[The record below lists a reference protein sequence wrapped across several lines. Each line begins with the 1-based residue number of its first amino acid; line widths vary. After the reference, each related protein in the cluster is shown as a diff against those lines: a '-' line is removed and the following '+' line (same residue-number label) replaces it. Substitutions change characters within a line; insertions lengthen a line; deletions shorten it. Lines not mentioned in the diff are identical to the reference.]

1 MAKTVLAQ
9 NNLGDEIMSENYSK
23 TMVFLQNLIFNNKK
37 LIILLLVLVTVA
49 MGFFASQLKVDAG
62 FKKQL
67 PLQHEYMK
75 TFMDYESEFGG
86 ANRLLIAV
94 MTQDGSDMFTPSFFR
109 TLEAVTD
116 DVFSIKGVSPA
127 SVTSIFTPNVRFVE
141 VVEDG
146 FAGGNVIPSDF
157 TPTPAMFDLVKGNI
171 VKAGVVG
178 RLVAENFNGAMVWA
192 ELLEED
198 PVSHEKINY
207 QRVAEQLEEIRKKH
221 EKGNEE
227 VIHVIGFAK
236 IVGDISNGAKSVV
249 YFFGLA
255 ILITAVLLF
264 WYSGSIKLTIYP
276 LICSVVAVIW
286 QLGTL
291 KLLGFG
297 IDPMN
302 ILTPFLIFAIGVSH
316 GVQMISTW
324 TDQIIAHPHGEWD
337 GDHAARATFAILLA
351 PGIIALLSDTIG
363 FATIYFIDIRIIQE
377 LAITATIGV
386 ALIIITNLIL
396 MPILLSTIN
405 TANFS
410 KFCQK
415 CLDKKNS
422 DSSFWKAIAGFAKNP
437 LATLSVLVLIGLF
450 YFGYMKSQEMQIGDS
465 QAGVPELRPD
475 AKYNLDA
482 QTISSEFSLG
492 VDMISVIAESSG
504 NACTE
509 SYKAMENIDRFAWHM
524 QNVEGVQKVI
534 TLSQYAKVITAG
546 WNEGSPKW
554 KTLSRN
560 QFVMRQSLSGIETDT
575 GLLNKDCS
583 AMPVMI
589 FTEDHKASTI
599 SRVVAAVDE
608 YREAYP
614 PKVDKNLTEAVDSVY
629 AFDRN
634 DSASVNNLITAINA
648 LGDET
653 PIKLSAIGDSVSGF
667 DVNSKADMDSLSSVI
682 ETFKTN
688 NPQKQTHLD
697 ELAEGEVRFRLAT
710 GNVGVM
716 ASTNDVVKAAQMPM
730 LILVYAAII
739 VLCLLTFR
747 SVFGTLTIVIP
758 LALVSFLAYALMAF
772 MGIGLK
778 VNTLPV
784 VALGVGIGVDYGI
797 YIFSKL
803 QGFLKEG
810 KSLYDAYY
818 TTLRLTGKAVFFTAI
833 TLAVGVGTWMFSDL
847 QFQADM
853 GILLAFMFVLNML
866 GALLILPA
874 LAFWLMPK
882 YRKAL

>member
-1 MAKTVLAQ
+1 M
-9 NNLGDEIMSENYSK
+9 NNKESK
-23 TMVFLQNLIFNNKK
+23 IITLLQNIIFNNKK
-37 LIILLLVLVTVA
+37 IILLLITLITFV
-49 MGFFASQLKVDAG
+49 MIYFASQLKVDAG

-75 TFMDYESEFGG
+75 TFMDYETEFGG

-94 MTQDGSDMFTPSFFR
+94 MTKEGDMFNPSFFK

-157 TPTPAMFDLVKGNI
+157 EASPEMFEVVKGNI

-207 QRVAEQLEEIRKKH
+207 QDVAAQLENIRIKH
-221 EKGNEE
+221 EKANEQ
-227 VIHVIGFAK
+227 VLHVIGFAK
-236 IVGDISNGAKSVV
+236 IVGDISEGAKSVL
-249 YFFGLA
+249 YFFAVAL
-255 ILITAVLLF
+255 LITGILLF
-264 WYSGSIKLTIYP
+264 WYSGNIKLTIFP
-276 LICSVVAVIW
+276 LVCSIVAVIW

-324 TDQIIAHPHGEWD
+324 TDEIISHEKGKWD
-337 GDHAARATFAILLA
+337 GEVAAKYTFAILLA

-386 ALIIITNLIL
+386 ALIIITNLVL

-405 TANFS
+405 TSNFGSFCDRCLYKKNQDS
-410 KFCQK
+410 KFWRA
-415 CLDKKNS
+415 
-422 DSSFWKAIAGFAKNP
+422 FAGFAKNP
-437 LATLSVLVLIGLF
+437 LASLSVLMLVGLF
-450 YFGYMKSQEMQIGDS
+450 AFGYIKSQEMQIGDS
-465 QAGVPELRPD
+465 QTGVPELRPD
-475 AKYNLDA
+475 ARYNTDA
-482 QTISSEFSLG
+482 KTISSQFSLG
-492 VDMISVIAESSG
+492 VDMISVIAESSA

-509 SYKAMENIDRFAWHM
+509 SFEAMEKIDRFAWHM
-524 QNVEGVQKVI
+524 ENVPGVQKVI

-546 WNEGSPKW
+546 WNEGNPKW
-554 KTLSRN
+554 RALSRN
-560 QFVMRQSLSGIETDT
+560 EYIMRQSLSSIETDT

-583 AMPVMI
+583 TMPIMI
-589 FTEDHKASTI
+589 FTEDHKATTINTVVKAVEEFRTKYPAKTDEKITKIVRAIYDFDAKDKSKIENLVKLAGGLGEEPADKFKNIAEAVYNFDSTK
-599 SRVVAAVDE
+599 AKDVDYLSE
-608 YREAYP
+608 EVETYRLNNP
-614 PKVDKNLTEAVDSVY
+614 PKLT
-629 AFDRN
+629 N
-634 DSASVNNLITAINA
+634 
-648 LGDET
+648 
-653 PIKLSAIGDSVSGF
+653 
-667 DVNSKADMDSLSSVI
+667 
-682 ETFKTN
+682 
-688 NPQKQTHLD
+688 LD
-697 ELAEGEVRFRLAT
+697 ELAEGAVRFRLAT

-716 ASTNDVVKAAQMPM
+716 AATNDVVKKAQNPM
-730 LILVYAAII
+730 LIMVYAAIVI
-739 VLCLLTFR
+739 LCLLTFR
-747 SVFGTLTIVIP
+747 TIMGTLAIVIP

-797 YIFSKL
+797 YIFSKM
-803 QGFLKEG
+803 QEFLKQG
-810 KSLYDAYY
+810 QGLYDAYY
-818 TTLRLTGKAVFFTAI
+818 NTLRLTGKAVFFTAV

-853 GILLAFMFVLNML
+853 GVLLAFMFVLNML
-866 GALLILPA
+866 GALLILPS
-874 LAFWLMPK
+874 LAYWLMPK
-882 YRKAL
+882 YRKSA

>member
-1 MAKTVLAQ
+1 MSKKNSAIV
-9 NNLGDEIMSENYSK
+9 NL
-23 TMVFLQNLIFNNKK
+23 LQNVIFNNKK
-37 LIILLLVLVTVA
+37 IILFLLTLITVFMA
-49 MGFFASQLKVDAG
+49 YNASKLKVDAG

-94 MTQDGSDMFTPSFFR
+94 MTKDGDMFNPSFFK

-157 TPTPAMFDLVKGNI
+157 QASPEMFETVKGNI

-207 QRVAEQLEEIRKKH
+207 QDVADQLENIRIKH
-221 EKGNEE
+221 EQGNEQ
-227 VIHVIGFAK
+227 VLHVIGFAK

-249 YFFGLA
+249 YFFALA
-255 ILITAVLLF
+255 LLITAVLLF
-264 WYSGSIKLTIYP
+264 WYCGKFRLTIYP
-276 LICSVVAVIW
+276 LICSVVAVVW
-286 QLGTL
+286 QLGSL
-291 KLLGFG
+291 QLLGFG

-324 TDQIIAHPHGEWD
+324 TDSIVIHKKGSWD
-337 GDHAARATFAILLA
+337 AEKAAKQTFALLLA

-396 MPILLSTIN
+396 LPILLSTMN
-405 TANFS
+405 TQNYEKFTDKQRLKKESDS
-410 KFCQK
+410 KFW
-415 CLDKKNS
+415 L
-422 DSSFWKAIAGFAKNP
+422 AIAKFSKNP
-437 LATLSVLVLIGLF
+437 LASLSVLVLIALF
-450 YFGYMKSQEMQIGDS
+450 GFGYIKSQEMQIGDS
-465 QAGVPELRPD
+465 QTGVPELRPG
-475 AKYNLDA
+475 AKYNTDA
-482 QTISSEFSLG
+482 KTISSQFSLG
-492 VDMISVIAESSG
+492 VDMISVIAESSA

-509 SYKAMENIDRFAWHM
+509 SFDAMQNIDRFAWHM
-524 QNVEGVQKVI
+524 ENVPGVQKVI

-546 WNEGSPKW
+546 WNEGNPKW
-554 KTLSRN
+554 KALSRN
-560 QFVMRQSLSGIETDT
+560 KFIMRQSLSSIETDT

-583 AMPVMI
+583 TMPIMI
-589 FTEDHKASTI
+589 FTEDHKATTI
-599 SRVVAAVDE
+599 NTVVAAVNN
-608 YREAYP
+608 YRKEFP
-614 PKVDKNLTEAVDSVY
+614 PKTDADLTKVVSALNS
-629 AFDRN
+629 FDRN
-634 DSASVNNLITAINA
+634 NLGSISDLVKVSAL
-648 LGDET
+648 LGNEPAEKFRNIAD
-653 PIKLSAIGDSVSGF
+653 AAYNM
-667 DVNSKADMDSLSSVI
+667 DVNDSKAVDYLAEEV
-682 ETFKTN
+682 ETYMLN
-688 NPQKQTHLD
+688 NPAKLTRLD

-716 ASTNDVVKAAQMPM
+716 ASTNDVVKKAQMPM
-730 LILVYAAII
+730 LIMVYAAII

-747 SVFGTLTIVIP
+747 SISGTLSIVVP

-803 QGFLKEG
+803 QEFLKKG
-810 KSLYDAYY
+810 SSLHEAYY
-818 TTLRLTGKAVFFTAI
+818 ATLRITGKAVFFTAI

-866 GALLILPA
+866 GALLLLPA

-882 YRKAL
+882 YRKAR

>member
-1 MAKTVLAQ
+1 MINKNSRMIT
-9 NNLGDEIMSENYSK
+9 I
-23 TMVFLQNLIFNNKK
+23 LQNLIFNNKK
-37 LIILLLVLVTVA
+37 IILLLLTIITII
-49 MGFFASQLKVDAG
+49 MGYFASQLKVDAG

-75 TFMDYESEFGG
+75 TFMDYENEFGG

-94 MTQDGSDMFTPSFFR
+94 MTKDGDMFNPRFFK

-157 TPTPAMFDLVKGNI
+157 SPTPDMFEVVKSNI

-207 QRVAEQLEEIRKKH
+207 QDVAQQLEEIRLKH
-221 EKGNEE
+221 EKGNEQ
-227 VIHVIGFAK
+227 VLHVIGFAK
-236 IVGDISNGAKSVV
+236 IVGDISNGAKSVL
-249 YFFGLA
+249 YFFAVAL
-255 ILITAVLLF
+255 LITAILLY
-264 WYSGSIKLTIYP
+264 WYSGNIKLTIFP
-276 LICSVVAVIW
+276 LICSVVAVVW

-324 TDQIIAHPHGEWD
+324 TDNIVTHVKDKWD
-337 GDHAARATFAILLA
+337 GEVAAKYTFAALLA

-386 ALIIITNLIL
+386 ALIIITNLVL

-405 TANFS
+405 TSNFGKFCHRCLNKKNTDS
-410 KFCQK
+410 KF
-415 CLDKKNS
+415 
-422 DSSFWKAIAGFAKNP
+422 WMAIAGFAKKP
-437 LATLSVLVLIGLF
+437 LATLSILVLVGLF
-450 YFGYMKSQEMQIGDS
+450 AFGYIKSQEMQIGDS
-465 QAGVPELRPD
+465 QTGVPELRPD
-475 AKYNLDA
+475 AKYNTDA
-482 QTISSEFSLG
+482 KTISSQFSLG
-492 VDMISVIAESSG
+492 VDMISIIAESSA

-509 SYKAMENIDRFAWHM
+509 SYKAMEQIDRFAWHM
-524 QNVEGVQKVI
+524 ENVPGVQKVI
-534 TLSQYAKVITAG
+534 TLSQYAKIITAG
-546 WNEGSPKW
+546 WNEGNPKW
-554 KTLSRN
+554 KALSRN
-560 QFVMRQSLSGIETDT
+560 KFIMRQSLSSIETDT

-583 AMPVMI
+583 TMPIMI
-589 FTEDHKASTI
+589 FTEDHKATTI
-599 SRVVAAVDE
+599 NTVVAAVNDF
-608 YREAYP
+608 RQKYP
-614 PKVDKNLTEAVDSVY
+614 PIIDKDITQLVNAIYDFDSTNKTTILSLIEKAAKLGSESAEKFNRIADAVY
-629 AFDRN
+629 N
-634 DSASVNNLITAINA
+634 M
-648 LGDET
+648 
-653 PIKLSAIGDSVSGF
+653 
-667 DVNSKADMDSLSSVI
+667 DVNESKAVEYLADEVSSYVL
-682 ETFKTN
+682 N
-688 NPQKQTHLD
+688 NPAKLTKLD

-716 ASTNDVVKAAQMPM
+716 AATNDVVKAAQMPM

-739 VLCLLTFR
+739 ILCLLTFR
-747 SVFGTLTIVIP
+747 TLLGTFAIVIP

-797 YIFSKL
+797 YIFSKM
-803 QGFLKEG
+803 QEFLKQG
-810 KSLYDAYY
+810 KNLYDAYY
-818 TTLRLTGKAVFFTAI
+818 ETLRLTGKAVFFTAV

-853 GILLAFMFVLNML
+853 GVLLAFMFVLNML
-866 GALLILPA
+866 GALLILPS
-874 LAFWLMPK
+874 LAYWLMPK
-882 YRKAL
+882 YRKAP

>member
-1 MAKTVLAQ
+1 MTNK
-9 NNLGDEIMSENYSK
+9 NSGMIN
-23 TMVFLQNLIFNNKK
+23 FLQNLIFNNKK
-37 LIILLLVLVTVA
+37 IILFLLFVITIV
-49 MGFFASQLKVDAG
+49 MGYFASQLRVDAG

-94 MTQDGSDMFTPSFFR
+94 MTKKGDMFNPSFFK
-109 TLEAVTD
+109 TLEGVTD
-116 DVFSIKGVSPA
+116 EVFSIKGVSPA

-157 TPTPAMFDLVKGNI
+157 VATPEMFDKVKGNI

-207 QRVAEQLEEIRKKH
+207 QDVAAQLENIRTKF
-221 EKGNEE
+221 EKDNQE
-227 VIHVIGFAK
+227 VLHVIGFAK
-236 IVGDISNGAKSVV
+236 IVGDISDGAKSVL

-255 ILITAVLLF
+255 LLITALLLF
-264 WYSGSIKLTIYP
+264 WYSGNIKLTIYP
-276 LICSVVAVIW
+276 LICSIIAVVW

-324 TDQIIAHPHGEWD
+324 TDNIVTHVKGKWD
-337 GDHAARATFAILLA
+337 GEVAAKYTFAVLLA
-351 PGIIALLSDTIG
+351 PGSIALLSDTIG

-386 ALIIITNLIL
+386 ALIIITNLVL

-405 TANFS
+405 TSNFGKFCDKCLYKKNNDS
-410 KFCQK
+410 KF
-415 CLDKKNS
+415 
-422 DSSFWKAIAGFAKNP
+422 WRAIAGFAKNP
-437 LATLSVLVLIGLF
+437 LAALSVLVMIGLF
-450 YFGYMKSQEMQIGDS
+450 TFGYYKSQEMQIGDS
-465 QAGVPELRPD
+465 QTGVPELRPD
-475 AKYNLDA
+475 AKYNTDA
-482 QTISSEFSLG
+482 QTISKQFSLG
-492 VDMISVIAESSG
+492 VDMISVIAESSP

-509 SYKAMENIDRFAWHM
+509 SYKAMEGIDRFAWHM
-524 QNVEGVQKVI
+524 ENVPGVQKVI
-534 TLSQYAKVITAG
+534 TLSQYAKIITAG
-546 WNEGSPKW
+546 WNEGNPKW
-554 KTLSRN
+554 RALSRN
-560 QFVMRQSLSGIETDT
+560 KFIMRQSLSGIETDT

-583 AMPVMI
+583 SMPIMI
-589 FTEDHKASTI
+589 FTDDHKATTI
-599 SRVVAAVDE
+599 NTIVAAVNDFRDQYPAKTDE
-608 YREAYP
+608 KATRLVKSIYAYSP
-614 PKVDKNLTEAVDSVY
+614 SSTPTIQDLVDAVVSIGDEP
-629 AFDRN
+629 
-634 DSASVNNLITAINA
+634 SARFEMIANGVNNLDINNA
-648 LGDET
+648 KD
-653 PIKLSAIGDSVSGF
+653 IDKLTTE
-667 DVNSKADMDSLSSVI
+667 VNTYRL
-682 ETFKTN
+682 N
-688 NPQKQTHLD
+688 NPERLTKLD

-716 ASTNDVVKAAQMPM
+716 AATNDVVKKAQMPM
-730 LILVYAAII
+730 LILVYAAI
-739 VLCLLTFR
+739 VLLCLLTFR
-747 SVFGTLTIVIP
+747 TVMGTLAIIIP

-772 MGIGLK
+772 IGIGLK

-803 QGFLKEG
+803 QEFLKQG
-810 KSLYDAYY
+810 KSLYEAYY
-818 TTLRLTGKAVFFTAI
+818 ITLRLTGKAVFFTAV
-833 TLAVGVGTWMFSDL
+833 TLAVGVGTWMLSDL

-853 GILLAFMFVLNML
+853 GVLLAFMFILNML

-882 YRKAL
+882 YRKAR

>member
-1 MAKTVLAQ
+1 MTAKNSKLINVLQ
-9 NNLGDEIMSENYSK
+9 S
-23 TMVFLQNLIFNNKK
+23 LIFNNKK
-37 LIILLLVLVTVA
+37 IILLLLTVLTVF
-49 MGFFASQLKVDAG
+49 MGYNASKLRVDAG

-67 PLQHEYMK
+67 PLEHEYMK

-94 MTQDGSDMFTPSFFR
+94 MAKDGDMFNPSFFN

-157 TPTPAMFDLVKGNI
+157 SPTDEMFKVVKGNI

-178 RLVAENFNGAMVWA
+178 RLVAEDFNGAMVWA

-198 PVSHEKINY
+198 PVSKEKINY
-207 QRVAEQLEEIRKKH
+207 QDVAAQLEEIRQKH
-221 EKGNEE
+221 QKDNDQ
-227 VIHVIGFAK
+227 VLHVIGFAK
-236 IVGDISNGAKSVV
+236 IVGDISDGAKSVL
-249 YFFGLA
+249 YFFGIALF
-255 ILITAVLLF
+255 ITAILLF
-264 WYSGSIKLTIYP
+264 WYSGKYRLTIFP
-276 LICSVVAVIW
+276 LVCSIVAVIW

-324 TDQIIAHPHGEWD
+324 TDQIVSQEKGKWD
-337 GDHAARATFAILLA
+337 SEAAAKFTFAALLA

-386 ALIIITNLIL
+386 ALIIITNLVL
-396 MPILLSTIN
+396 MPILLSTMS
-405 TANFS
+405 TKNFEKFVKKQSIKKNKDS
-410 KFCQK
+410 KF
-415 CLDKKNS
+415 
-422 DSSFWKAIAGFAKNP
+422 WRAIAGFTKNP
-437 LATLSVLVLIGLF
+437 LASIAVLCLIGLF
-450 YFGYMKSQEMQIGDS
+450 GFGYIKSQEMQIGDS
-465 QAGVPELRPD
+465 QTGVPELR
-475 AKYNLDA
+475 AESKYNTDA
-482 QTISSEFSLG
+482 ITISSEFSLG
-492 VDMISVIAESSG
+492 VDMISVIAESSA

-509 SYKAMENIDRFAWHM
+509 SYQAMQKIDRFAWHM
-524 QNVEGVQKVI
+524 QNIDGVQKVI
-534 TLSQYAKVITAG
+534 TLSQFAKVVTAG
-546 WNEGSPKW
+546 WNEGNPKW
-554 KTLSRN
+554 KALSRN
-560 QFVMRQSLSGIETDT
+560 KYVMRQSLSSIDTDT

-583 AMPVMI
+583 SMPIMI

-599 SRVVAAVDE
+599 NRVVAAVNQYKLENPAKTD
-608 YREAYP
+608 P
-614 PKVDKNLTEAVDSVY
+614 NLTSVVQAIHAFDNSDQSSIQALKDAAANFKDTVPDKLAKVIEASSQLNVSNDSDVNDLTGEVETYILNNPAKLTQLDEVAVD
-629 AFDRN
+629 
-634 DSASVNNLITAINA
+634 
-648 LGDET
+648 
-653 PIKLSAIGDSVSGF
+653 
-667 DVNSKADMDSLSSVI
+667 
-682 ETFKTN
+682 
-688 NPQKQTHLD
+688 
-697 ELAEGEVRFRLAT
+697 EVRFRLAT

-730 LILVYAAII
+730 LILVYAAI
-739 VLCLLTFR
+739 VLLCLLTFR
-747 SVFGTLTIVIP
+747 TLLGTFAIVIP

-803 QGFLKEG
+803 QEFLKRGLGLNE
-810 KSLYDAYY
+810 AYY
-818 TTLRLTGKAVFFTAI
+818 QTLRLTGKAVFFTAI

-853 GILLAFMFVLNML
+853 GVLLAFMFVLNML

-882 YRKAL
+882 YRKAA

>member
-1 MAKTVLAQ
+1 MI
-9 NNLGDEIMSENYSK
+9 N
-23 TMVFLQNLIFNNKK
+23 FLQNLIFNNKK
-37 LIILLLVLVTVA
+37 IILLLLAVLTIV
-49 MGFFASQLKVDAG
+49 MGYFASQLKVDAG

-75 TFMDYESEFGG
+75 TFMDYETEFGG

-94 MTQDGSDMFTPSFFR
+94 MTKEGDMFNPNFFK

-116 DVFSIKGVSPA
+116 DIFSIKGVSPA

-157 TPTPAMFDLVKGNI
+157 SPTPEMFEVVKGNI

-207 QRVAEQLEEIRKKH
+207 QDVAQQLEDIRLKH
-221 EKGNEE
+221 EKGNEQ
-227 VIHVIGFAK
+227 VLHVIGFAK
-236 IVGDISNGAKSVV
+236 IVGDISNGAKSVL
-249 YFFGLA
+249 YFFGMALF
-255 ILITAVLLF
+255 ITAMLLF
-264 WYSGSIKLTIYP
+264 WYSGKYRLTIFP
-276 LICSVVAVIW
+276 LVCSIVAVIW

-291 KLLGFG
+291 RLLGFG

-324 TDQIIAHPHGEWD
+324 TDKIITQEKGKWD
-337 GDHAARATFAILLA
+337 SEAASKYTFAVLLA

-363 FATIYFIDIRIIQE
+363 FFTIYFIDIRIIQE

-386 ALIIITNLIL
+386 ALIIITNLVL
-396 MPILLSTIN
+396 MPILLASMGTK
-405 TANFS
+405 NFDKFCAKQLAKKNKDS
-410 KFCQK
+410 KF
-415 CLDKKNS
+415 
-422 DSSFWKAIAGFAKNP
+422 WRAIAGFAKKP
-437 LATLSVLVLIGLF
+437 LASLSVLVLVGLF
-450 YFGYMKSQEMQIGDS
+450 GFGYMKSQEMQIGDS
-465 QAGVPELRPD
+465 QTGVPELRPD
-475 AKYNLDA
+475 AKYNTDA
-482 QTISSEFSLG
+482 ITISSEFSLG
-492 VDMISVIAESSG
+492 VDMISVIAESSA

-509 SYKAMENIDRFAWHM
+509 SYKAMEFIDRFAWHM
-524 QNVEGVQKVI
+524 ENVPGVQKVI
-534 TLSQYAKVITAG
+534 TLSQYAKIITAG
-546 WNEGSPKW
+546 WNEGNPKW
-554 KTLSRN
+554 KALSRN
-560 QFVMRQSLSGIETDT
+560 QYVMRQSLSSIETDT

-583 AMPVMI
+583 SMPIMI
-589 FTEDHKASTI
+589 FTADHKASTI
-599 SRVVAAVDE
+599 NTVVAAVNA
-608 YREAYP
+608 YRLKYP
-614 PKVDKNLTEAVDSVY
+614 PKTDADLTAVVHAIHAYDASDVDNVKVLIAAVNKLGNEPPDKFQNIANAIRDINLNEQDDIKYLTNEI
-629 AFDRN
+629 
-634 DSASVNNLITAINA
+634 ASFIL
-648 LGDET
+648 
-653 PIKLSAIGDSVSGF
+653 
-667 DVNSKADMDSLSSVI
+667 
-682 ETFKTN
+682 N
-688 NPQKQTHLD
+688 NPPKLTQLD

-716 ASTNDVVKAAQMPM
+716 AATNDVVKAAQMPM
-730 LILVYAAII
+730 LLFVYGAIV

-747 SVFGTLTIVIP
+747 TVMGTLAIIIP

-797 YIFSKL
+797 YIFSKM
-803 QGFLKEG
+803 QEFLKQG
-810 KSLYDAYY
+810 KGLYDSYY
-818 TTLRLTGKAVFFTAI
+818 ETLRLTGKAVFFTAV

-853 GILLAFMFVLNML
+853 GVLLAFMFVLNML
-866 GALLILPA
+866 GALLILPS
-874 LAFWLMPK
+874 LAYWLMPK
-882 YRKAL
+882 YRKAS

>member
-1 MAKTVLAQ
+1 MNKSNSKTVL
-9 NNLGDEIMSENYSK
+9 
-23 TMVFLQNLIFNNKK
+23 FLQSIIFNNKK
-37 LIILLLVLVTVA
+37 LILFILTLITVA
-49 MGFFASQLKVDAG
+49 MLYFASQLKVDAG

-94 MTQDGSDMFTPSFFR
+94 MTKDGDMFNPSFFK

-157 TPTPAMFDLVKGNI
+157 DPSPEMFETVKANI

-207 QRVAEQLEEIRKKH
+207 QDVAAQLETIRAKH
-221 EKGNEE
+221 EKGNEQ
-227 VIHVIGFAK
+227 VLHVIGFAK
-236 IVGDISNGAKSVV
+236 IVGDISEGAKSVLV
-249 YFFGLA
+249 FFALA
-255 ILITAVLLF
+255 LLITAILLY
-264 WYSGSIKLTIYP
+264 WYSGNIKLTIFP
-276 LICSVVAVIW
+276 IICSVVAVIW

-302 ILTPFLIFAIGVSH
+302 VLTPFLIFAIGVSH

-324 TDQIIAHPHGEWD
+324 TDEIVTHDDNQWD
-337 GDHAARATFAILLA
+337 GEVAAKYTFAVLLA

-363 FATIYFIDIRIIQE
+363 FLTIYAIDIRIIQE

-386 ALIIITNLIL
+386 ALIIITNLVL

-405 TANFS
+405 TSNFGNFCSICLKKKNKDS
-410 KFCQK
+410 KFWR
-415 CLDKKNS
+415 
-422 DSSFWKAIAGFAKNP
+422 FIAGFAKNP
-437 LATLSVLVLIGLF
+437 MASISVVVLLGLF
-450 YFGYMKSQEMQIGDS
+450 AFGYIKSQEMQIGDS
-465 QAGVPELRPD
+465 QTGVPELRPD
-475 AKYNLDA
+475 AKYNVDA
-482 QTISSEFSLG
+482 KTISSQFSLG
-492 VDMISVIAESSG
+492 VDMISVIAESSP

-509 SYKAMENIDRFAWHM
+509 SYVAMEKIDRFAWHM
-524 QNVEGVQKVI
+524 QNVPGVQKVI
-534 TLSQYAKVITAG
+534 TLSQYAKIITAG
-546 WNEGSPKW
+546 WNEGNPKW
-554 KTLSRN
+554 RALSRN
-560 QFVMRQSLSGIETDT
+560 KFIMRQSLSSIETDT

-583 AMPVMI
+583 TMPIMI
-589 FTEDHKASTI
+589 FTEDHKATTI
-599 SRVVAAVDE
+599 NTVVAAVKE
-608 YREAYP
+608 FREKYP
-614 PKVDKNLTEAVDSVY
+614 PKTDPQMTNLVKSIY
-629 AFDRN
+629 AFNPSDKISIQSLI
-634 DSASVNNLITAINA
+634 DTASK
-648 LGDET
+648 LGDE
-653 PIKLSAIGDSVSGF
+653 PAAKFASIAEAVYNL
-667 DVNSKADMDSLSSVI
+667 DVNNEKDVEYLGGEVSTYML
-682 ETFKTN
+682 N
-688 NPQKQTHLD
+688 NPKKLTNL
-697 ELAEGEVRFRLAT
+697 EEVAEGEVRFRLAT

-716 ASTNDVVKAAQMPM
+716 AATNDVVKKAQNPM
-730 LILVYAAII
+730 LIMVYAAIV

-747 SVFGTLTIVIP
+747 TLSGTLAIVIP

-797 YIFSKL
+797 YIFSKM
-803 QGFLKEG
+803 QEFLKKG
-810 KSLYDAYY
+810 YSLYDAYY

-853 GILLAFMFVLNML
+853 GVLLAFMFVLNML
-866 GALLILPA
+866 GALIILPA
-874 LAFWLMPK
+874 LAYWLMPK
-882 YRKAL
+882 YRKAT

>member
-1 MAKTVLAQ
+1 MNDK
-9 NNLGDEIMSENYSK
+9 NSK
-23 TMVFLQNLIFNNKK
+23 
-37 LIILLLVLVTVA
+37 LVTVLQNIIFNHKKVILFLIA
-49 MGFFASQLKVDAG
+49 ILTVVMGYYASQLRVDAG

-94 MTQDGSDMFTPSFFR
+94 MAKDGDMFNPHFFE
-109 TLEAVTD
+109 TLEAVTN
-116 DVFSIKGVSPA
+116 DVFSIQGVSPA

-157 TPTPAMFDLVKGNI
+157 VANPEMFETVKGNI

-198 PVSHEKINY
+198 PISHKKINY
-207 QRVAEQLEEIRKKH
+207 QDVAEQLENIRIKH
-221 EKGNEE
+221 EKGNEQ
-227 VIHVIGFAK
+227 VLHVIGFAK

-255 ILITAVLLF
+255 LLITALLLY
-264 WYSGSIKLTIYP
+264 WYSGKIRLTIYP
-276 LICSVVAVIW
+276 LICSVVAVVW

-324 TDQIIAHPHGEWD
+324 TDKLITQAKGQWNSE
-337 GDHAARATFAILLA
+337 AAAKYTFAVLLA

-386 ALIIITNLIL
+386 ALIIITNLVL
-396 MPILLSTIN
+396 MPILLSTLSTKNFEKFCEKQLIKKN
-405 TANFS
+405 TDSKFWRAIANFT
-410 KFCQK
+410 
-415 CLDKKNS
+415 
-422 DSSFWKAIAGFAKNP
+422 KNP
-437 LATLSVLVLIGLF
+437 LAALSVLVLIGLF
-450 YFGYMKSQEMQIGDS
+450 GFGYVKSQEMKIGDS
-465 QAGVPELRPD
+465 QTGVPELRPD
-475 AKYNLDA
+475 AKYNVDA
-482 QTISSEFSLG
+482 KTISSQFSLG
-492 VDMISVIAESSG
+492 SDMISVIAESSA

-509 SYKAMENIDRFAWHM
+509 SYSAMQQIDRFAWHM
-524 QNVEGVQKVI
+524 ENVPGVQKVI

-546 WNEGSPKW
+546 WNEGNPKW
-554 KTLSRN
+554 RTLSRN
-560 QFVMRQSLSGIETDT
+560 NYVMRQSLSSIETDT

-583 AMPVMI
+583 TMPVMI
-589 FTEDHKASTI
+589 FTEDHKATTI
-599 SRVVAAVDE
+599 NTVVAAVNQYRDE
-608 YREAYP
+608 FP
-614 PKVDKNLTEAVDSVY
+614 PKTDKTLTNLVSAIYSFDKGDISSVENLISAVKPLDEKH
-629 AFDRN
+629 AAKFDNIVNAANNFDIN
-634 DSASVNNLITAINA
+634 DSKDVDNLDSAVSTYALNNTQ
-648 LGDET
+648 
-653 PIKLSAIGDSVSGF
+653 KLTS
-667 DVNSKADMDSLSSVI
+667 
-682 ETFKTN
+682 
-688 NPQKQTHLD
+688 LD

-716 ASTNDVVKAAQMPM
+716 ASTNDVVKKAQMPM
-730 LILVYAAII
+730 LILVYAAI
-739 VLCLLTFR
+739 VLLCLLTFR
-747 SVFGTLTIVIP
+747 TIFGTLAIVIP
-758 LALVSFLAYALMAF
+758 LTLVSFLAYALMAF

-797 YIFSKL
+797 YIFSKM
-803 QGFLKEG
+803 QEFLKQG

-818 TTLRLTGKAVFFTAI
+818 ETLRITGKAVFFTAI

-853 GILLAFMFVLNML
+853 GVLLAFMFVLNML
-866 GALLILPA
+866 GALILLPS

-882 YRKAL
+882 YRKGS

>member
-1 MAKTVLAQ
+1 MNDKNSRLITVLQ
-9 NNLGDEIMSENYSK
+9 NIIFGNKKIILFLIALL
-23 TMVFLQNLIFNNKK
+23 TMV
-37 LIILLLVLVTVA
+37 
-49 MGFFASQLKVDAG
+49 MGFYASQLKVDAG

-94 MTQDGSDMFTPSFFR
+94 MAKDGDMFNPSFFK

-116 DVFSIKGVSPA
+116 DVFSIQGVSPA

-157 TPTPAMFDLVKGNI
+157 VANPEMFERVKGNI

-198 PVSHEKINY
+198 PVSHKKINY
-207 QRVAEQLEEIRKKH
+207 QDVAAQLESIRVKH
-221 EKGNEE
+221 EKGDQQ
-227 VIHVIGFAK
+227 VLHVIGFAK

-255 ILITAVLLF
+255 LLITALLLY
-264 WYSGSIKLTIYP
+264 WYSGKIRLTIYP
-276 LICSVVAVIW
+276 LICSVIAVVW

-324 TDQIIAHPHGEWD
+324 SDKIITQTKGKWD
-337 GDHAARATFAILLA
+337 SEAAAKYTFAVLLA

-396 MPILLSTIN
+396 LPILLSTLS
-405 TANFS
+405 TKNFE
-410 KFCQK
+410 KFCEKQ
-415 CLDKKNS
+415 LIKKNS
-422 DSSFWKAIAGFAKNP
+422 DSKFWRGIASFTRNP
-437 LATLSVLVLIGLF
+437 LAALSVLVLIGLF
-450 YFGYMKSQEMQIGDS
+450 GFGYVKSKEMKIGDS
-465 QAGVPELRPD
+465 QTGVPELRPD

-482 QTISSEFSLG
+482 KTISSQFSLG
-492 VDMISVIAESSG
+492 SDMISVIAESSA

-509 SYKAMENIDRFAWHM
+509 SYNAMQQIDRFSWHMENIP
-524 QNVEGVQKVI
+524 GVQKVI

-546 WNEGSPKW
+546 WNEGNPKW
-554 KTLSRN
+554 RALSRN
-560 QFVMRQSLSGIETDT
+560 NYVMRQSLSSIETDT

-583 AMPVMI
+583 TMPIMI
-589 FTEDHKASTI
+589 FTEDHKATTI
-599 SRVVAAVDE
+599 TKVVAAVNK
-608 YREAYP
+608 YRDDNQPKTDKEMTKVVRAIYSYNDADQDSIDNLIETAKLLDNEPAEKYSKIAYEANNINGN
-614 PKVDKNLTEAVDSVY
+614 KNFENLTSV
-629 AFDRN
+629 
-634 DSASVNNLITAINA
+634 VN
-648 LGDET
+648 
-653 PIKLSAIGDSVSGF
+653 
-667 DVNSKADMDSLSSVI
+667 
-682 ETFKTN
+682 TFRLN
-688 NPQKQTHLD
+688 NPKKLTDLE

-716 ASTNDVVKAAQMPM
+716 ASTNDVVKKAQMPM
-730 LILVYAAII
+730 LIMVYAAII
-739 VLCLLTFR
+739 LLCLLTFR
-747 SVFGTLTIVIP
+747 TLLGTLAIVIP
-758 LALVSFLAYALMAF
+758 LTLVSILAYALMAF

-797 YIFSKL
+797 YIFSKM
-803 QGFLKEG
+803 QEFLKQG

-818 TTLRLTGKAVFFTAI
+818 NTLRLTGKAVFFTAI

-853 GILLAFMFVLNML
+853 GVLLAFMFVLNML

-882 YRKAL
+882 YRKPS

>member
-1 MAKTVLAQ
+1 MTNK
-9 NNLGDEIMSENYSK
+9 NSG
-23 TMVFLQNLIFNNKK
+23 MVTLLQNLIFNNKK
-37 LIILLLVLVTVA
+37 VILVLLSIVTIA
-49 MGFFASQLKVDAG
+49 MVYFASQLKVDAG

-75 TFMDYESEFGG
+75 TFMDYETEFGG

-94 MTQDGSDMFTPSFFR
+94 MTKEGDMFNPSFFK

-116 DVFSIKGVSPA
+116 DVFSIQGVSPA

-157 TPTPAMFDLVKGNI
+157 VATPEMFNVVKSNI

-207 QRVAEQLEEIRKKH
+207 QAVAKQLEQIRQKN
-221 EKGNEE
+221 EKGNEQ
-227 VIHVIGFAK
+227 VLHVIGFAK
-236 IVGDISNGAKSVV
+236 IVGDISDGAKSVLV
-249 YFFGLA
+249 FFA
-255 ILITAVLLF
+255 IALLITALLLF
-264 WYSGSIKLTIYP
+264 WYSGNIKLTLFP
-276 LICSVVAVIW
+276 LVCSIVAVIW

-324 TDQIIAHPHGEWD
+324 TDEIISHEKGKWD
-337 GDHAARATFAILLA
+337 GEVAAKYTFAILLA

-386 ALIIITNLIL
+386 ALIIITNLVL

-405 TANFS
+405 TSNFGKFCDRCLYKKNQDS
-410 KFCQK
+410 KF
-415 CLDKKNS
+415 
-422 DSSFWKAIAGFAKNP
+422 WRAIAGFAKNP
-437 LATLSVLVLIGLF
+437 LAALSVLALIGLF
-450 YFGYMKSQEMQIGDS
+450 AFGYIKSQEMQIGDS
-465 QAGVPELRPD
+465 QTGVPELRPEARYNTD
-475 AKYNLDA
+475 AR
-482 QTISSEFSLG
+482 TISSQFSLG
-492 VDMISVIAESSG
+492 VDMISVIAESSA

-509 SYKAMENIDRFAWHM
+509 SYKAMEEIDRFAWHM
-524 QNVEGVQKVI
+524 ENVPGVQKVI
-534 TLSQYAKVITAG
+534 TLSQYAKIITAG
-546 WNEGSPKW
+546 WNEGNPKW
-554 KTLSRN
+554 RALSRN
-560 QFVMRQSLSGIETDT
+560 KFIMRQSLSSIETDT

-583 AMPVMI
+583 TMPIMI
-589 FTEDHKASTI
+589 FTEDHKATTI
-599 SRVVAAVDE
+599 NTVVKAVNEFRNSHPPKIDKDITQVVRAITAFDKTDKASIKALVDVAAKLGAEPAEKFSNIADATYNFDINDEKAVDYLAE
-608 YREAYP
+608 EVSSYLLNNP
-614 PKVDKNLTEAVDSVY
+614 PK
-629 AFDRN
+629 
-634 DSASVNNLITAINA
+634 IT
-648 LGDET
+648 
-653 PIKLSAIGDSVSGF
+653 
-667 DVNSKADMDSLSSVI
+667 
-682 ETFKTN
+682 
-688 NPQKQTHLD
+688 QLD

-716 ASTNDVVKAAQMPM
+716 AATNDVVKKAQMPM
-730 LILVYAAII
+730 LIMVYAAII

-747 SVFGTLTIVIP
+747 SLFGTLAIVIP

-797 YIFSKL
+797 YIFSKM
-803 QGFLKEG
+803 QEFLKEG

-818 TTLRLTGKAVFFTAI
+818 TTLRLTGKAVFFTAV
-833 TLAVGVGTWMFSDL
+833 TLAVGVGTWMLSDL

-853 GILLAFMFVLNML
+853 GVLLAFMFVLNML
-866 GALLILPA
+866 GALIILPA

-882 YRKAL
+882 YRKAR

>member
-1 MAKTVLAQ
+1 MINK
-9 NNLGDEIMSENYSK
+9 NSG
-23 TMVFLQNLIFNNKK
+23 MVNFLQNMIFNNKK
-37 LIILLLVLVTVA
+37 IILLLLFIITII
-49 MGFFASQLKVDAG
+49 MGYFASQLKVDAG

-94 MTQDGSDMFTPSFFR
+94 MTKKGDMFNPSFFKA
-109 TLEAVTD
+109 LEGVTD
-116 DVFSIKGVSPA
+116 EVFSIKGVSPA

-157 TPTPAMFDLVKGNI
+157 VPTPEMFEKVKGNI

-207 QRVAEQLEEIRKKH
+207 QDVAAQLENIRTKF
-221 EKGNEE
+221 EKDNQE
-227 VIHVIGFAK
+227 VLHVIGFAK
-236 IVGDISNGAKSVV
+236 IVGDISDGAKSVL

-255 ILITAVLLF
+255 LLITALLLF
-264 WYSGSIKLTIYP
+264 WYSGNIKLTLYP
-276 LICSVVAVIW
+276 LICSIIAVVW

-324 TDQIIAHPHGEWD
+324 TDNVITHVKDKWD
-337 GDHAARATFAILLA
+337 GEVAAKYTFAVLLA

-386 ALIIITNLIL
+386 ALIIITNLVL
-396 MPILLSTIN
+396 LPILLSTIN
-405 TANFS
+405 TSNFGKFCEKCLFKKNNDS
-410 KFCQK
+410 KF
-415 CLDKKNS
+415 
-422 DSSFWKAIAGFAKNP
+422 WRTIAGFAKNP
-437 LATLSVLVLIGLF
+437 LATLSVLVMIGLF
-450 YFGYMKSQEMQIGDS
+450 VFGYYKSQEMQIGDS
-465 QAGVPELRPD
+465 QTGVPELRPD
-475 AKYNLDA
+475 AKYNTDA
-482 QTISSEFSLG
+482 QTISKQFSLG
-492 VDMISVIAESSG
+492 VDMISVIAESSP

-509 SYKAMENIDRFAWHM
+509 SYKAMEEIDRFAWHM
-524 QNVEGVQKVI
+524 ENVPGVQKVI
-534 TLSQYAKVITAG
+534 TLSQYAKIITAG
-546 WNEGSPKW
+546 WNEGNPKW
-554 KTLSRN
+554 RALSRN
-560 QFVMRQSLSGIETDT
+560 KFIMRQSLSGIETDT

-583 AMPVMI
+583 SMPIMI
-589 FTEDHKASTI
+589 FTDDHKATTI
-599 SRVVAAVDE
+599 NTIVAAVNDFRDRYPAKTDE
-608 YREAYP
+608 KATRLVKSIYAYNP
-614 PKVDKNLTEAVDSVY
+614 SKKSTIQDLIDAVVSINGEPNARFQMISEAVD
-629 AFDRN
+629 N
-634 DSASVNNLITAINA
+634 LNINNVKDVEHLTTEV
-648 LGDET
+648 ET
-653 PIKLSAIGDSVSGF
+653 YRL
-667 DVNSKADMDSLSSVI
+667 
-682 ETFKTN
+682 N
-688 NPQKQTHLD
+688 NPERLTKLD

-716 ASTNDVVKAAQMPM
+716 AATNDVVKKAQMPM
-730 LILVYAAII
+730 LILVYAAI
-739 VLCLLTFR
+739 VLLCLLTFR
-747 SVFGTLTIVIP
+747 TVMGTIAIIVP
-758 LALVSFLAYALMAF
+758 LALVSILAYALMAF

-803 QGFLKEG
+803 QEFLKQG
-810 KSLYDAYY
+810 KSLYEAYY
-818 TTLRLTGKAVFFTAI
+818 ITLRLTGKAVFFTAV
-833 TLAVGVGTWMFSDL
+833 TLAVGVGTWMLSDL

-853 GILLAFMFVLNML
+853 GVLLAFMFILNML

-882 YRKAL
+882 YRKAR

>member
-1 MAKTVLAQ
+1 
-9 NNLGDEIMSENYSK
+9 MSNKNSS
-23 TMVFLQNLIFNNKK
+23 MVNFLQNLIFNNKK
-37 LIILLLVLVTVA
+37 IILFIILLITVG
-49 MGFFASQLKVDAG
+49 MLYFASQLRVDAG

-75 TFMDYESEFGG
+75 TFMDYETEFGG

-94 MTQDGSDMFTPSFFR
+94 MTKEGDMFNPSFFK

-116 DVFSIKGVSPA
+116 DVFAIKGVSPA

-157 TPTPAMFDLVKGNI
+157 QASPEMFEVVRGNI

-198 PVSHEKINY
+198 PVSHKKINY
-207 QRVAEQLEEIRKKH
+207 QDVADQLENIRLKH
-221 EKGNEE
+221 EQGNEQ
-227 VIHVIGFAK
+227 VLHVIGFAK

-255 ILITAVLLF
+255 LFITAILLYL
-264 WYSGSIKLTIYP
+264 YSGNIKLTIYP

-291 KLLGFG
+291 KILGFG

-324 TDQIIAHPHGEWD
+324 TDEISTHKHGKWD
-337 GDHAARATFAILLA
+337 GEKAAKFTFAVLLA

-396 MPILLSTIN
+396 LPILLSTIN
-405 TANFS
+405 TSNLGDFCERCKLKKDKDS
-410 KFCQK
+410 KF
-415 CLDKKNS
+415 
-422 DSSFWKAIAGFAKNP
+422 WRAIAGFIKNP
-437 LATLSVLVLIGLF
+437 LASIAVLVLIGLF
-450 YFGYMKSQEMQIGDS
+450 GFGYIKSQEMQIGDS
-465 QAGVPELRPD
+465 QTGVPELRPD
-475 AKYNLDA
+475 AQYNVDA
-482 QTISSEFSLG
+482 KTISSQFSLG
-492 VDMISVIAESSG
+492 VDMISVIAESSA

-509 SYKAMENIDRFAWHM
+509 SYKAMSNIDRFAWHM
-524 QNVEGVQKVI
+524 ENIPGVQKVI
-534 TLSQYAKVITAG
+534 TLSQYAKVITSG
-546 WNEGSPKW
+546 WNEGNPKW
-554 KTLSRN
+554 RALSRN
-560 QFVMRQSLSGIETDT
+560 NYVMRQSLSSIETDT

-583 AMPVMI
+583 TMPIMI

-599 SRVVAAVDE
+599 NNVVAAVNK
-608 YREAYP
+608 YRVDNP
-614 PKVDKNLTEAVDSVY
+614 PKMDANLTKLVSAIY
-629 AFDRN
+629 AFDDSDLASIKVLVQAARLLSENPAEKYSQIVNFTDGMDINNSEDIKTLN
-634 DSASVNNLITAINA
+634 DEVNTY
-648 LGDET
+648 
-653 PIKLSAIGDSVSGF
+653 KL
-667 DVNSKADMDSLSSVI
+667 
-682 ETFKTN
+682 N
-688 NPQKQTHLD
+688 NPHKLTQLD

-716 ASTNDVVKAAQMPM
+716 AATNDVVKKAQMPM
-730 LILVYAAII
+730 LIMVYAAIV

-747 SVFGTLTIVIP
+747 TLLGTLAIVIP

-797 YIFSKL
+797 YIFSKM
-803 QGFLKEG
+803 QEFLKQG
-810 KSLYDAYY
+810 RSLYDAYY
-818 TTLRLTGKAVFFTAI
+818 DTLRLTGKAVFFTAV

-853 GILLAFMFVLNML
+853 GVLLAFMFVLNML

-882 YRKAL
+882 YRNPS

>member
-1 MAKTVLAQ
+1 MSDNNSKLIKT
-9 NNLGDEIMSENYSK
+9 
-23 TMVFLQNLIFNNKK
+23 LQNIIFNNKK
-37 LIILLLVLVTVA
+37 PILFLLTIITVLMA
-49 MGFFASQLKVDAG
+49 YFASQLKVDAG

-67 PLQHEYMK
+67 PLEHEYMK
-75 TFMDYESEFGG
+75 TFMDYETEFGG

-94 MTQDGSDMFTPSFFR
+94 MTKDGDMFNPNFFK

-116 DVFSIKGVSPA
+116 DVFSIKGVSPS

-157 TPTPAMFDLVKGNI
+157 VATPDMMEVVKGNI

-198 PVSHEKINY
+198 PVSKEKINY
-207 QRVAEQLEEIRKKH
+207 QDVAAQLENIRIKH
-221 EKGNEE
+221 EQGNEQ
-227 VIHVIGFAK
+227 VLHVIGFAK
-236 IVGDISNGAKSVV
+236 IVGDISDGAKSVL
-249 YFFGLA
+249 YFFAVA
-255 ILITAVLLF
+255 ILITAILLF
-264 WYSGSIKLTIYP
+264 WYSGNIKLTIFP
-276 LICSVVAVIW
+276 LVCSVVAVIW

-324 TDQIIAHPHGEWD
+324 TDNIVTHENGNWNGET
-337 GDHAARATFAILLA
+337 AAKYTFAVLLA

-386 ALIIITNLIL
+386 ALIIITNLVL

-405 TANFS
+405 TQNFGR
-410 KFCQK
+410 FCER
-415 CLDKKNS
+415 CLNKKNS
-422 DSSFWKAIAGFAKNP
+422 DSSFWRFIAGFAKNP
-437 LATLSVLVLIGLF
+437 LAALSVLVMVSLF
-450 YFGYMKSQEMQIGDS
+450 AFGYIKSQEMQIGDS
-465 QAGVPELRPD
+465 QTGVPELRPD
-475 AKYNLDA
+475 AKYNVDA
-482 QTISSEFSLG
+482 KTISSQFSLG
-492 VDMISVIAESSG
+492 VDMISVIAESSA

-509 SYKAMENIDRFAWHM
+509 SYQAMELIDRFAWHM
-524 QNVEGVQKVI
+524 ENVAGVQKVI

-546 WNEGSPKW
+546 WNEGNPKW
-554 KTLSRN
+554 KALSRN
-560 QFVMRQSLSGIETDT
+560 EYIMRQSLSSIETDT
-575 GLLNKDCS
+575 GLLNSDCS
-583 AMPVMI
+583 TMPIMI
-589 FTEDHKASTI
+589 FTEDHKATTI
-599 SRVVAAVDE
+599 NRVVTAVNDF
-608 YREAYP
+608 RKQYP
-614 PKVDKNLTEAVDSVY
+614 PKTDKGMTQLIRSIHDFDSTDQTSVQKLVDSAEVLSGEVANKFSGLADAAY
-629 AFDRN
+629 GIDVSDKKAVQYL
-634 DSASVNNLITAINA
+634 A
-648 LGDET
+648 DEVT
-653 PIKLSAIGDSVSGF
+653 SYVL
-667 DVNSKADMDSLSSVI
+667 
-682 ETFKTN
+682 N
-688 NPQKQTHLD
+688 NPERVTKLD

-716 ASTNDVVKAAQMPM
+716 AATNDVVKAAQMPM
-730 LILVYAAII
+730 LILVYAAIV

-747 SVFGTLTIVIP
+747 TLLGTLAIVIP
-758 LALVSFLAYALMAF
+758 LSLVSFLAYALMAF

-797 YIFSKL
+797 YIFSKM
-803 QGFLKEG
+803 QDFLKQG

-818 TTLRLTGKAVFFTAI
+818 ETLRLTGKAVFFTAI
-833 TLAVGVGTWMFSDL
+833 TLAVGVGTWIFSDL

-853 GILLAFMFVLNML
+853 GLLLSFMFVLNML

-874 LAFWLMPK
+874 LAYWLMPK
-882 YRKAL
+882 YRKNT

>member
-1 MAKTVLAQ
+1 MND
-9 NNLGDEIMSENYSK
+9 NNSGF
-23 TMVFLQNLIFNNKK
+23 VRVLQNIIFNNKK
-37 LIILLLVLVTVA
+37 LILLLITIITIA
-49 MGFFASQLKVDAG
+49 MGYFASQLKVDAG

-94 MTQDGSDMFTPSFFR
+94 MTKNGDMFNPSFFK

-116 DVFSIKGVSPA
+116 DVFSINGVSPA

-157 TPTPAMFDLVKGNI
+157 VATPKMFDTVKGNI

-198 PVSHEKINY
+198 PVSHKKINY
-207 QRVAEQLEEIRKKH
+207 QDVAEQLERIREKH
-221 EKGNEE
+221 EGGNQQ
-227 VIHVIGFAK
+227 VLHVIGFAK

-255 ILITAVLLF
+255 LLITAILLY
-264 WYSGSIKLTIYP
+264 WYCGKFRLTIYP
-276 LICSVVAVIW
+276 LICSIVAVIW

-324 TDQIIAHPHGEWD
+324 SDKIISQVKGKWD
-337 GDHAARATFAILLA
+337 SEAAAKYTFAVLLA

-396 MPILLSTIN
+396 LPILLSTLS
-405 TANFS
+405 TKNFEKFCDKKLAKKNKDS
-410 KFCQK
+410 KF
-415 CLDKKNS
+415 
-422 DSSFWKAIAGFAKNP
+422 WRTIAGFSKNP
-437 LATLSVLVLIGLF
+437 LASLSVLVLIGLF
-450 YFGYMKSQEMQIGDS
+450 GFGYIKSKEMKIGDS

-475 AKYNLDA
+475 ARYNTDA
-482 QTISSEFSLG
+482 KTISSEFSLG
-492 VDMISVIAESSG
+492 VDMISVIAESSA

-509 SYKAMENIDRFAWHM
+509 SFRAMEQIDRFAWHM
-524 QNVEGVQKVI
+524 ENVPGVQKVI
-534 TLSQYAKVITAG
+534 TLSQYAKMITAG
-546 WNEGSPKW
+546 WNEGNPKW
-554 KTLSRN
+554 RTLSRN
-560 QFVMRQSLSGIETDT
+560 NFVMRQSLSSIETDT

-583 AMPVMI
+583 TMPIMI
-589 FTEDHKASTI
+589 FTEDHKATTI
-599 SRVVAAVDE
+599 NTVVAAVNEFRSSHPAKTDIVLTNIVKAIYNYSQYDLSTVQALVKSAKVLSDNSPTKFENIVNASSNINIQDSKDIE
-608 YREAYP
+608 Y
-614 PKVDKNLTEAVDSVY
+614 LTKE
-629 AFDRN
+629 
-634 DSASVNNLITAINA
+634 
-648 LGDET
+648 
-653 PIKLSAIGDSVSGF
+653 VSTY
-667 DVNSKADMDSLSSVI
+667 VL
-682 ETFKTN
+682 N
-688 NPQKQTHLD
+688 NPQKLTNLD

-716 ASTNDVVKAAQMPM
+716 ASTNDVVKKAQMPM
-730 LILVYAAII
+730 LIMVYAAI
-739 VLCLLTFR
+739 VLLCLLTFKTL
-747 SVFGTLTIVIP
+747 FGTLAIVIP

-803 QGFLKEG
+803 QEFLKQG
-810 KSLYDAYY
+810 KSLYEAYY
-818 TTLRLTGKAVFFTAI
+818 QTLRLTGKAVFFTAV

-853 GILLAFMFVLNML
+853 GVLLAFMFVLNML
-866 GALLILPA
+866 GALIILPA
-874 LAFWLMPK
+874 LAYWLMPK
-882 YRKAL
+882 YRKAS

>member
-1 MAKTVLAQ
+1 MSKANSKAVL
-9 NNLGDEIMSENYSK
+9 L
-23 TMVFLQNLIFNNKK
+23 LQSLIFNNKK
-37 LIILLLVLVTVA
+37 LILLVLSLITVA
-49 MGFFASQLKVDAG
+49 MLYFASQLKVDAG

-94 MTQDGSDMFTPSFFR
+94 MTKDGDMFNPSFFK

-157 TPTPAMFDLVKGNI
+157 DPTPEMFETVKGNI

-207 QRVAEQLEEIRKKH
+207 QDVAAQLENIRIKH
-221 EKGNEE
+221 EQGNEQ
-227 VIHVIGFAK
+227 VLHVIGFAK
-236 IVGDISNGAKSVV
+236 IVGDISEGAKSVLV
-249 YFFGLA
+249 FFALA
-255 ILITAVLLF
+255 LLITAVLLY
-264 WYSGSIKLTIYP
+264 WYSGNVKLTAFPI
-276 LICSVVAVIW
+276 ICSVVAVIW
-286 QLGTL
+286 QLGAL

-324 TDQIIAHPHGEWD
+324 TDEIISHEKGKWD
-337 GDHAARATFAILLA
+337 GEVAAKYTFAALLA
-351 PGIIALLSDTIG
+351 PGAIALLSDTIG

-386 ALIIITNLIL
+386 ALIIITNLVL

-405 TANFS
+405 TSNFGKFCERCLYKKNQDS
-410 KFCQK
+410 KFWRAFA
-415 CLDKKNS
+415 S
-422 DSSFWKAIAGFAKNP
+422 FAKNP
-437 LATLSVLVLIGLF
+437 LASVSVVALIGLF
-450 YFGYMKSQEMQIGDS
+450 SFAYIKSQDMQIGDS
-465 QAGVPELRPD
+465 QTGVPELRPD
-475 AKYNLDA
+475 AKYNVDA
-482 QTISSEFSLG
+482 KTISSQFSLG
-492 VDMISVIAESSG
+492 VDMISVIAESSP

-509 SYKAMENIDRFAWHM
+509 SYAAMEKIDRFAWHM
-524 QNVEGVQKVI
+524 QNVPGVQKVI
-534 TLSQYAKVITAG
+534 TLSQYAKIITAG
-546 WNEGSPKW
+546 WNEGNPKW
-554 KTLSRN
+554 RALSRN
-560 QFVMRQSLSGIETDT
+560 KFIMRQSLSSIETDT

-583 AMPVMI
+583 TMPIMI

-599 SRVVAAVDE
+599 NTVVAGVKKF
-608 YREAYP
+608 REAYP
-614 PKVDKNLTEAVDSVY
+614 PKTDAQMTTLVQSIYEFNASDKGSIQKLVDV
-629 AFDRN
+629 
-634 DSASVNNLITAINA
+634 ASK
-648 LGDET
+648 LGDE
-653 PIKLSAIGDSVSGF
+653 PAAKFANIAEAVYNL
-667 DVNSKADMDSLSSVI
+667 DVNKEKDVEYLADEVSTYIL
-682 ETFKTN
+682 N
-688 NPQKQTHLD
+688 NPKKLTNLD
-697 ELAEGEVRFRLAT
+697 EVAEGEVRFRLAT

-716 ASTNDVVKAAQMPM
+716 AATNDVVKKAQNPM
-730 LILVYAAII
+730 LIMVYAAII
-739 VLCLLTFR
+739 ILCLLTFKTLL
-747 SVFGTLTIVIP
+747 GTLAIVIP

-797 YIFSKL
+797 YIFSKM
-803 QGFLKEG
+803 QEFLKKG
-810 KSLYDAYY
+810 YSLYDAYY

-853 GILLAFMFVLNML
+853 GVLLAFMFVLNML
-866 GALLILPA
+866 GALIILPA
-874 LAFWLMPK
+874 LAYWLLPK
-882 YRKAL
+882 YRKAA